1 MIFGRKART
10 ATEAKREQV
19 EAFEDEPT
27 TDDDAGDLV
36 RTRPIPRTR
45 SFPALMARSTT
56 KKWPWTRTISSG
68 SRLAR

>member
-27 TDDDAGDLV
+27 TDDDASDSEDAIV
-36 RTRPIPRTR
+36 PRADGP
-45 SFPALMARSTT
+45 FDY
-56 KKWPWTRTISSG
+56 
-68 SRLAR
+68 